1 MTFSLVN
8 SKQEIS
14 GLSCWKGQ
22 SKAICRLLL
31 KNYLKQGSPNS
42 VKTGSFLFIG
52 IRKNSS
58 KTFFLNQKKYRK
70 LGLSKSDSIRSL
82 EKAVYL
88 ESWNRDLF

>member
-31 KNYLKQGSPNS
+31 NNYLKQGSPNS